1 MRIFARKTFEFE
13 NTDGEKV
20 TVKMA
25 SFATVP
31 DWAEKT
37 PIFALALKDESIVVI
52 TNKEDEKKVEVAPE
66 NPKTTVPPAGK

>member
-1 MRIFARKTFEFE
+1 MRIFARKAFEFE
-13 NTDGEKV
+13 NSDGEKV
-20 TVKMA
+20 TVNMA
-25 SFATVP
+25 SFATIP

-66 NPKTTVPPAGK
+66 NPKATNTPAGK